1 MSDIDKNSELYK
13 LMFQTPVSQVSSS
26 QLEALIEAFSVSM
39 LYAECGSQEP
49 RGVDLEKYYEGSHIL
64 FMRNAVNHPD
74 SSASQ
79 IVEMCIK
86 QSTNHANDVDHLEKC
101 WDS

>member
-13 LMFQTPVSQVSSS
+13 LVFQTPVSQVPSS
-26 QLEALIEAFSVSM
+26 QLEELIEAFSKSM
-39 LYAECGSQEP
+39 LCMECGSPEP

-64 FMRNAVNHPD
+64 FMKNAVNHPD

-79 IVEMCIK
+79 IADMCIK
-86 QSTNHANDVDHLEKC
+86 QSINHANDVDHLDKC